1 MKLLASTIAGAKA
14 ATAARKTIGGRIPQ
28 PVNTDGRTPALWADC
43 TAYVVD
49 DDPAATVDDQDL
61 IAAIDA
67 APSKLR
73 PTDDTPAKIKARLS
87 VEIAKAKADR
97 EAGKPIGR
105 EKERIIG
112 PVDLPPKGGP
122 LNARPIVADR

>member
-1 MKLLASTIAGAKA
+1 MKLLAATIAGAKA
-14 ATAARKTIGGRIPQ
+14 ATAARKTIGGRLPQ
-28 PVNTDGRTPALWADC
+28 PVSSAGTTPALWADC

-73 PTDDTPAKIKARLS
+73 PTDDTPAKIKARLA
-87 VEIAKAKADR
+87 VELTKAKADR
-97 EAGKPIGR
+97 EAGKPVGR
-105 EKERIIG
+105 EKPADKADQ
-112 PVDLPPKGGP
+112 PVRGGA
-122 LNARPIVADR
+122 ARAPR